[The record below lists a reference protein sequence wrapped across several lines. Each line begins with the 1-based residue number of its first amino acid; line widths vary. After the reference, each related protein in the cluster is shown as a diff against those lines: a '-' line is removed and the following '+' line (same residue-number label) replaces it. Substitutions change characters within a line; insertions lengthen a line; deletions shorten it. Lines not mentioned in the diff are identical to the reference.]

1 MTLGRATMAAVL
13 LATVAVAAEPP
24 RRRLP
29 GTVPRGLAQATD
41 AGRAPADLR
50 LEHVRV
56 FLGLR
61 DRGRLDAVIAA
72 QQDRRSPRYRRWL
85 DDTEI
90 ADRFGPRRADYER
103 VRAWLT
109 AHGLEVVRESRSRI
123 SLVVAG
129 SAAQI
134 ETALATPIRLVRR
147 AGRTYRT
154 PLVDPSVPE
163 DIAAD
168 VRAIFGLDDLPKFRP
183 LVQVDG
189 GGTALGPDDFATV
202 YDLNGLR
209 AAGITGAGRSIA
221 ILARSNFRDSDIAHF
236 SERFLGAPLTPTRK
250 LVDPSRDPGIPD
262 VFEEREVLL
271 DTQWAGAVAP
281 GAQVNVVISTREG
294 DIPESLEKAIDDREG
309 DVISISFGVCDL
321 VNPVI
326 ATELFDA
333 FYTIANAKGQTV
345 VVASGDFGP
354 VECFPD
360 EPHRFSVNA
369 LASSPHAVAVGGTSF
384 SLAPDGTLPAVLEES
399 VWKDGFGASGGG
411 QSLVFALPRY
421 QANAG
426 IAVLASGRALPD
438 LALAGSP
445 LTPGYAVVQNG
456 EALAVGGT
464 SAGAPAFAGILAL
477 VNERLVQREGR
488 AGLGQLLPSLYRLA
502 SEQARGLRPAV
513 FRDVV
518 LGDNGGFLATPG
530 FDFATG
536 WGSPLGAPL
545 AEALG
550 TPGPCEPAI
559 GCLVP
564 ARGARRRACAG
575 EWLVEKTVFD
585 AQQGLPAVRQTCT
598 DGDPGCDADGI
609 ADGRCTVNVAL
620 CLNVFDFR
628 ILTARGIPACQP
640 GSVRGVRLMSPRAR
654 PHDAVA
660 SANRAALAEAVA
672 GLPDFPITLDGACTA
687 TVPVVVPVATHGTK
701 GRQRLRAT
709 VRTSV
714 GRTRVRLDLLCVAP

>member
-1 MTLGRATMAAVL
+1 MTAGLATMAAVL
-13 LATVAVAAEPP
+13 VAAVAVASEPP

-29 GTVPRGLAQATD
+29 GTVPRLSAQAVD
-41 AGRAPADLR
+41 AGAAPGDLR

-61 DRGRLDAVIAA
+61 DRHVLDALIAA
-72 QQDRRSPRYRRWL
+72 QQDRRSPRFRRWL
-85 DDTEI
+85 DDAEI

-109 AHGLEVVRESRSRI
+109 ARGFEIVRESRSRV
-123 SLVVAG
+123 SLVVAA
-129 SAAQI
+129 SAAQV
-134 ETALATPIRLVRR
+134 EAALATPIRLVRR

-154 PLVDPSVPE
+154 PLVDPSLPD
-163 DIAAD
+163 DIAPT

-189 GGTALGPDDFATV
+189 GATALGPDEFVAA
-202 YDLNGLR
+202 YGLAALR
-209 AAGITGAGRSIA
+209 TAGITGAGSSIA

-236 SERFLGAPLTPTRK
+236 SERFLGAPLTPVRK

-262 VFEEREVLL
+262 FFEEREVLL

-333 FYTIANAKGQTV
+333 FYAIANAKGQTV
-345 VVASGDFGP
+345 VVASGDYGP
-354 VECFPD
+354 VECFPE
-360 EPHRFSVNA
+360 EPRRFSVNA
-369 LASSPHAVAVGGTSF
+369 IASSPHAVAVGGTSF
-384 SLAPDGTLPAVLEES
+384 SLAADGTLPAVFEES

-411 QSLVFALPRY
+411 QSLVFAMPRY
-421 QANAG
+421 QLGAG
-426 IAVLASGRALPD
+426 IGALASARALPD

-456 EALAVGGT
+456 EASQVGGT
-464 SAGAPAFAGILAL
+464 SAGAPAFAGMLAL
-477 VNERLVQREGR
+477 VNERLMQREGR
-488 AGLGQLLPSLYRLA
+488 SGLGQLLPALYRLA
-502 SEQARGLRPAV
+502 NEQARGLRPPL

-530 FDFATG
+530 FDLATG
-536 WGSPLGAPL
+536 WGSPLGGPL

-550 TPGPCEPAI
+550 TPGLCEPAI

-575 EWLVEKTVFD
+575 EWLVEQTVFD
-585 AQQGLPAVRQTCT
+585 AQRGLPGPRQTCT
-598 DGDPGCDADGI
+598 DGDPGCDADGR

-628 ILTARGIPACQP
+628 ILTSRGIPACQP
-640 GSVRGVRLMSPRAR
+640 GAVRGIRLVSPRAR
-654 PHDAVA
+654 RHDAIA
-660 SANRAALAEAVA
+660 RANRAALAQALA
-672 GLPDFPITLDGACTA
+672 GLPDFPIVLDAACTA
-687 TVPVVVPVATHGTK
+687 TVPIVVPVETQGTT
-701 GRQRLRAT
+701 GRQRLHAA
-709 VRTSV
+709 VRTGA
-714 GRTRVRLDLLCVAP
+714 GRTRVRLDLHCLAP